1 MVTLTIRLIA
11 NMYADHA
18 VIGAFLLIVPFGVP
32 AIFIGLGMLVCVLQ
46 AFVFSLL
53 TMIYINMALQE
64 AH

>member
-1 MVTLTIRLIA
+1 
-11 NMYADHA
+11 MYADHA
-18 VIGAFLLIVPFGVP
+18 VVGAFLLIVPFGVP